1 MEFGHTE
8 PQALTVEDSEAK
20 APPETE
26 SVGSAPP
33 DAEQVPAQ
41 ASSALEPESPD
52 EEPLAAAP
60 TEPAPLS
67 PPGVDAALGAMGA
80 MGAARAAAAA
90 PKPSMWS
97 RMGAQ
102 IAALGAHPALKN
114 FGPSDGMTVRAS
126 LRFAFASVLAGALVI
141 GVFSL
146 FQMGRLNGSTRA
158 IFEQEYTAGLA
169 TEQARGLLLRASRA
183 QKQLLT
189 ASTAEERIALGADV
203 ENSMTQIAQRM
214 ETVQKLANTADSQ
227 AQVKQLS
234 EAIAGWSKRM
244 RAFVVLV
251 KAQPLE
257 LMEMNWEVP
266 LEDAGLLN
274 DTRKLEK
281 IVDALVQQ
289 RGDSAQ
295 ATIASA
301 AQIYKTSLIWVVVI
315 TLVLVVF
322 ALGISGWVTRRL
334 ERQLGGEPAYAKSI
348 ASRIAHGE
356 LSMQIKLEKDDQSSL
371 LHSLSEMQAQLAQTI
386 SEIAGSSKLVANAS
400 REISMGNLDLSRRTE
415 QQSASLEKTTSN
427 VEQMASIA
435 KRYADSASQA
445 AELSGSASRAAVQG
459 GAVVS
464 QVVSTME
471 KIRQSTQAI
480 HSNIGAIQ
488 SIAFRTNILAL
499 NAAVE
504 AAHAGEQGRGFA
516 VVAAEVRDLAQR
528 SAAAA
533 KEISALIETS
543 AKQVKEGS
551 QLAQTAGH
559 TIAEMAQTVKQVSVV
574 MEEISGASLE
584 QSAGI
589 GEINKAIAQLDEGTQ
604 QNAALV
610 EEGAAAAQSLDE
622 QAQSLDALVGRF
634 EL

>member
-1 MEFGHTE
+1 MN
-8 PQALTVEDSEAK
+8 PDN
-20 APPETE
+20 PETLPMGIE
-26 SVGSAPP
+26 DVVAKEPKAAEP
-33 DAEQVPAQ
+33 AEAAADVEAEQ
-41 ASSALEPESPD
+41 E
-52 EEPLAAAP
+52 AAAP
-60 TEPAPLS
+60 TEPERESERESVPQ
-67 PPGVDAALGAMGA
+67 PEPDLGAMAA
-80 MGAARAAAAA
+80 MAANRAAMPEAKPELWQRAQSFTRGAAESERWD
-90 PKPSMWS
+90 KL
-97 RMGAQ
+97 R
-102 IAALGAHPALKN
+102 IAE
-114 FGPSDGMTVRAS
+114 DMTVRAS
-126 LRFAFASVLAGALVI
+126 LRFAFVSVLAGALVI

-146 FQMGRLNGSTRA
+146 FQMGRLNGSTQA
-158 IFEQEYTAGLA
+158 IYEQEYTAGLA

-189 ASTAEERIALGADV
+189 ASTAEERVTLGQDV
-203 ENSMTQIAQRM
+203 EASLAEIAQRM
-214 ETVQKLANTADSQ
+214 QTVQKLANTPDSQ
-227 AQVKQLS
+227 AQVKQLTD
-234 EAIAGWSKRM
+234 AMTGWSQRM
-244 RAFVVLV
+244 RAFVDLV
-251 KAQPLE
+251 KAQPLV
-257 LMEMNWEVP
+257 LVEMNWKVP

-281 IVDALVQQ
+281 IVDTLVQQ
-289 RGDSAQ
+289 RSDSSK

-301 AQIYKTSLIWVVVI
+301 AQIYRTSLILVVLI
-315 TLVLVVF
+315 TLALVAF

-348 ASRIAHGE
+348 ASRIAKGE
-356 LSMQIKLEKDDQSSL
+356 LSMDIALKRNDKESL
-371 LHSLSEMQAQLAQTI
+371 LFSLHEMQTQLAQTI

-415 QQSASLEKTTSN
+415 QQSASLEKTTTN
-427 VEQMASIA
+427 VEQMTSIA

-459 GAVVS
+459 G
-464 QVVSTME
+464 QVVANVVETME

-480 HSNIGAIQ
+480 HSNIGAIE

-504 AAHAGEQGRGFA
+504 AAHAGDQGRGFA

-533 KEISALIETS
+533 KEISNLIQTAS
-543 AKQVKEGS
+543 KQVKEGS
-551 QLAQTAGH
+551 QLAQSAGQ
-559 TIAEMAQTVKQVSVV
+559 TIAQMAQTVQQVSVV
-574 MEEISGASLE
+574 MGEISGASLE

-589 GEINKAIAQLDEGTQ
+589 EEINQAISQLDESTQ

-634 EL
+634 EI

>member
-1 MEFGHTE
+1 MDPVSPDPLPPE
-8 PQALTVEDSEAK
+8 VED
-20 APPETE
+20 
-26 SVGSAPP
+26 V
-33 DAEQVPAQ
+33 
-41 ASSALEPESPD
+41 EPRE
-52 EEPLAAAP
+52 P
-60 TEPAPLS
+60 TEPEP
-67 PPGVDAALGAMGA
+67 DAAQPADAEVAPEAARPVTESQAELEADAESAGSPIDAMGA
-80 MGAARAAAAA
+80 MGAMAAAKSSLAA
-90 PKPSMWS
+90 AKPKLWQRAYSLLDGLVDSDFWDKV
-97 RMGAQ
+97 R
-102 IAALGAHPALKN
+102 IAE
-114 FGPSDGMTVRAS
+114 DMTVRAS
-126 LRFAFASVLAGALVI
+126 LRLAFASVLAGALVI

-146 FQMGRLNGSTRA
+146 FQMGRLNGSTQA
-158 IFEQEYTAGLA
+158 IYEQEYTAGLA

-189 ASTAEERIALGADV
+189 ASTAEERVTLGQDV
-203 ENSMTQIAQRM
+203 EASMAEIAQRM
-214 ETVQKLANTADSQ
+214 ETVQKLANSPESQ
-227 AQVKQLS
+227 AQAKQLS

-251 KAQPLE
+251 KAQPLV
-257 LMEMNWEVP
+257 LMEMNWQVP

-281 IVDALVQQ
+281 IVDTLVQQ
-289 RGDSAQ
+289 RSDSAK

-315 TLVLVVF
+315 TLALVVL

-348 ASRIAHGE
+348 ASRIAGGE
-356 LSMQIKLEKDDQSSL
+356 LSMDIALKRNDRESL
-371 LHSLSEMQAQLAQTI
+371 LFSLHEMQTQLAQTI

-427 VEQMASIA
+427 VEQMTAIA
-435 KRYADSASQA
+435 KRYADSASHA
-445 AELSGSASRAAVQG
+445 AELSGSASRAALQG
-459 GAVVS
+459 G
-464 QVVSTME
+464 QVVAHVVETME

-528 SAAAA
+528 SADAAQ
-533 KEISALIETS
+533 EISKLVDTS
-543 AKQVKEGS
+543 TKQVKEGA
-551 QLAQTAGH
+551 QLAQSAGQ
-559 TIAEMAQTVKQVSVV
+559 TIAQMAQTVQQVSVV
-574 MEEISGASLE
+574 MGEISGASLE

-589 GEINKAIAQLDEGTQ
+589 EEINQAIAQLDESTQ

-622 QAQSLDALVGRF
+622 QAQSLDQLVGRF
-634 EL
+634 EI

>member
-1 MEFGHTE
+1 MG
-8 PQALTVEDSEAK
+8 PGDS
-20 APPETE
+20 
-26 SVGSAPP
+26 
-33 DAEQVPAQ
+33 
-41 ASSALEPESPD
+41 
-52 EEPLAAAP
+52 
-60 TEPAPLS
+60 
-67 PPGVDAALGAMGA
+67 
-80 MGAARAAAAA
+80 
-90 PKPSMWS
+90 
-97 RMGAQ
+97 
-102 IAALGAHPALKN
+102 
-114 FGPSDGMTVRAS
+114 FTVRAS

-146 FQMGRLNGSTRA
+146 FQMGRLNGSTQA
-158 IFEQEYTAGLA
+158 IYEQEYTAGLA

-189 ASTAEERIALGADV
+189 ASTAEERTALGADV
-203 ENSMTQIAQRM
+203 ESSMTLIAQRL
-214 ETVQKLANTADSQ
+214 ETVLKLADTPESEAQ
-227 AQVKQLS
+227 AKQLAD
-234 EAIAGWSKRM
+234 AIAGWSKRM

-257 LMEMNWEVP
+257 LMEMNWQVP

-281 IVDALVQQ
+281 VVDALVQQ
-289 RGDSAQ
+289 RSESAQ
-295 ATIASA
+295 ATIAQA
-301 AQIYKTSLIWVVVI
+301 AHIYKTSLIWVVAI
-315 TLVLVVF
+315 TLMLVVL

-348 ASRIAHGE
+348 ASRIAQGE
-356 LSMQIKLEKDDQSSL
+356 LSMAIKLEKDDDSSL
-371 LHSLSEMQAQLAQTI
+371 LHSLHVMQTQLAQTI
-386 SEIAGSSKLVANAS
+386 SEIADSSKLVANAS
-400 REISMGNLDLSRRTE
+400 REISVGNLDLSRRTE
-415 QQSASLEKTTSN
+415 QQSASLENTTSN
-427 VEQMASIA
+427 VERMASIA
-435 KRYADSASQA
+435 KRYADSAAQA

-459 GAVVS
+459 GNVVS

-471 KIRQSTQAI
+471 QIRQSTQAI

-533 KEISALIETS
+533 KEISSLIETS

-551 QLAQTAGH
+551 QLAHTAGQ
-559 TIAEMAQTVKQVSVV
+559 TIAQMAQTVQQVSVV

-589 GEINKAIAQLDEGTQ
+589 EEINKAIAQLDENTQ

-634 EL
+634 EI

>member
-1 MEFGHTE
+1 MDSVSPDPSTSG
-8 PQALTVEDSEAK
+8 VEDVEPKVSAEVEPAAAQWAATDSVPESEPK
-20 APPETE
+20 P
-26 SVGSAPP
+26 
-33 DAEQVPAQ
+33 
-41 ASSALEPESPD
+41 ALEAEVDPSMSSM
-52 EEPLAAAP
+52 AAAKSA
-60 TEPAPLS
+60 T
-67 PPGVDAALGAMGA
+67 
-80 MGAARAAAAA
+80 RAAK
-90 PKPSMWS
+90 PKLWQQVQSLARGVAESDRWDKI
-97 RMGAQ
+97 R
-102 IAALGAHPALKN
+102 IAE
-114 FGPSDGMTVRAS
+114 DMTVRTS

-146 FQMGRLNGSTRA
+146 FQMGRLNGSTQA
-158 IFEQEYTAGLA
+158 IYEQEYTAGLA

-189 ASTAEERIALGADV
+189 ASTAEERVTLGQDV
-203 ENSMTQIAQRM
+203 EASMTEIAQRM
-214 ETVQKLANTADSQ
+214 ETVQKLANTPESQ
-227 AQVKQLS
+227 AQSKQLS
-234 EAIAGWSKRM
+234 DAIAGWSKRM

-251 KAQPLE
+251 KSQPLV
-257 LMEMNWEVP
+257 LMEMNWQVP
-266 LEDAGLLN
+266 LEDAGMLN

-289 RGDSAQ
+289 RSDSAQ
-295 ATIASA
+295 ATIALA
-301 AQIYKTSLIWVVVI
+301 AQIYKTSLVWVVVI

-322 ALGISGWVTRRL
+322 ALGISGWVMRRL

-348 ASRIAHGE
+348 ASRIAKGE
-356 LSMQIKLEKDDQSSL
+356 LSMDIALKRNDQESL
-371 LHSLSEMQAQLAQTI
+371 LYSLYEMQTQLAQTI

-415 QQSASLEKTTSN
+415 QQSASLEKTTTN
-427 VEQMASIA
+427 VEAMTSIA

-445 AELSGSASRAAVQG
+445 AELSGSASRAAAQG
-459 GAVVS
+459 G
-464 QVVSTME
+464 QVVAHVVETME

-480 HSNIGAIQ
+480 HSNIGSIR

-533 KEISALIETS
+533 KEISDLIETS
-543 AKQVKEGS
+543 TKQVKEGA
-551 QLAQTAGH
+551 QLAQSAGQ
-559 TIAEMAQTVKQVSVV
+559 TIAQMAKTVQQVSVV
-574 MEEISGASLE
+574 MGEISGASLE

-589 GEINKAIAQLDEGTQ
+589 EEINQAIAQLDESTQ

-622 QAQSLDALVGRF
+622 QAQSLDQLVGRF